1 MPISCS
7 VWGLLMES
15 LSSSCNLRRMIN
27 RSKVYLREVARSLK
41 LVKQI
46 VNPREWITILDGQL
60 VALSIFSVSIGST
73 TFGLVKSNFHSSRE
87 LSISSWVPPTV
98 GVMVVRDCDVA
109 PSSWCLKRFGSD

>member
-41 LVKQI
+41 SGLPEDNTPQ
-46 VNPREWITILDGQL
+46 NH